1 MKPRMPQDALFDDP
15 EVIGESREYLSQQLL
30 TYIGNKRSLLGAI
43 ENAVLEVKAE
53 LGGGKITTFDGFSG
67 SGVVSRMLKKYSS
80 RVTTNDLEDYA
91 TVVSRCYL
99 ANSTEVDMK
108 AISTLVSE
116 MNLEVDGI
124 KLPPD
129 PGFIERLYSPTDD
142 DNIQLGDRVFYTNA
156 NGRRL
161 DHYRQLISQVPDE
174 IRDFLLGPLLSE
186 ASVHANTAGV
196 FKGFYKDKETGKG
209 RFGGS
214 GEDAL
219 SRIKGSIVLKEP
231 VLSRYQ
237 CDYEVLSG
245 DINEVVGEIDEVDL
259 AYFDPPYNQHP
270 YGSNYFL
277 LNLLVN
283 YVEPGEVSQVS
294 GIPKDWT
301 RSQYNVKKKSLESMR
316 DLVNNTKAKYVLIS
330 FNDEGFISPDEMRDL
345 LKSKGE
351 LREMQIRYNTYRG
364 SRNLEGRS
372 AHVTEHLYLV
382 KCD

>member
-1 MKPRMPQDALFDDP
+1 MPQDALFDDP

-219 SRIKGSIVLKEP
+219 SRIKGAIVLKEP

-237 CDYEVLSG
+237 CEYEVFSG
-245 DINEVVGEIDEVDL
+245 DINEVVREIEEVDL

-316 DLVNNTKAKYVLIS
+316 DLVSNTKAKYILIS

-351 LREMQIRYNTYRG
+351 LRELQIRYNTYRG